1 MTAHASDS
9 LLPESSLSHS
19 GVRHLTAAWLALAVS
34 ALAIATVCAV
44 LLTVAR
50 TPWLSAWSTSGEFFG
65 RALVVHVT
73 LAVVIWFL
81 ACAAAVWT
89 MACGLPTGSSTL
101 IPRWGALV
109 LAALGLCSTVAAL
122 FLDSAQPV
130 LANYVPVLDHPAF
143 FVGLVL
149 FASGVTLTG
158 FIGLP
163 GVMSHSMAGPPWRLG
178 VLFSLVAAFV
188 ALGTWV
194 ASYVALRS
202 MPAPARYEY
211 LAWGPGHVLQFV
223 HVLLLMSVWS
233 VLGKQLLGQD
243 VAPQRWLQ
251 GLLLVS
257 ILPLLA
263 VPAIHITYPIDDS
276 AFRRA
281 YTLLMAV
288 GVWPAAAVLGLRLL
302 VLLRRCAKGTW
313 CAPHGLALFLSVLLF
328 LLGCGLGALIES
340 DTTLVPAHYHGTV
353 GAVTLAYMAMAYRLL
368 PAFGAAP
375 VPPKPMQW
383 QVLFYGLGLM
393 TLALALAWSGSMG
406 VPRKTL
412 HADVL
417 LEFPAYLVA
426 MGLAGL
432 GGLLAVAGAAM
443 FVINVVR
450 SLRAASQ
457 SPTAHRGRRDVRWRA
472 AAVTLG
478 LTVCLGLLLNSWTPD
493 HGDALPPKVPPSVL
507 KDAASHVKQMRADEI
522 RRRFDQS
529 VTELNA
535 RNFDAAAA
543 QLHRVLELAPQ
554 MPEAHVNMGFAL
566 LGNRRYAAARDFFH
580 AATELNAHQINAY
593 YGLALALEGL
603 HDLPG
608 AMGAMQTYIHL
619 AKINDPFRTKAEN
632 ALRKWRAA
640 PRATAD

>member
-1 MTAHASDS
+1 MPALAAD
-9 LLPESSLSHS
+9 LPLPEHSLSHS
-19 GVRHLTAAWLALAVS
+19 DVRHLTAGWLALAVG
-34 ALAIATVCAV
+34 ALAIATMCAV

-81 ACAAAVWT
+81 ACAAAFWT
-89 MACGLPTGSSTL
+89 VACGVPGG
-101 IPRWGALV
+101 R
-109 LAALGLCSTVAAL
+109 AALALRWAALAMAAVGMCFTVAAL
-122 FLDSAQPV
+122 FFDSAQVV

-143 FVGLVL
+143 FTGLAL

-158 FIGLP
+158 VTSLR
-163 GVMSHSMAGPPWRLG
+163 GVMNRGFAGPPWRLG
-178 VLFSLVAAFV
+178 VVLSLVAALV
-188 ALGTWV
+188 ALGTWM
-194 ASYVALRS
+194 ASYVSLQG
-202 MPAPARYEY
+202 MPSPGRFEY
-211 LAWGPGHVLQFV
+211 LAWGTGHVLQFV

-233 VLGKQLLGQD
+233 VLGAQLLGRA
-243 VAPQRWLQ
+243 VAPRRWLQ
-251 GLLLVS
+251 GLLLFSV
-257 ILPLLA
+257 LPLLA
-263 VPAIHITYPIDDS
+263 VPVIHLAYPIDD
-276 AFRRA
+276 FGLRRA

-288 GVWPAAAVLGLRLL
+288 GVWPAAAVLGMRLL
-302 VLLRRCAKGTW
+302 VLLHRGTHSTW
-313 CAPHGLALFLSVLLF
+313 RTPQGLALGLSILLF
-328 LLGCGLGALIES
+328 LLGCGLGAMIQS

-353 GAVTLAYMAMAYRLL
+353 GAVTQAYMAMAYHLL
-368 PAFGAAP
+368 PAFGAAA
-375 VPPKPMQW
+375 VPGKAMRLQA
-383 QVLFYGLGLM
+383 LTYGLGLM

-412 HADVL
+412 HTDVL
-417 LEFPAYLVA
+417 LEFPTYFTA

-432 GGLLAVAGAAM
+432 GGLMAVVGATL

-450 SLRAASQ
+450 SVRSGRQSAA
-457 SPTAHRGRRDVRWRA
+457 TLRGRRDVRWPA
-472 AAVTLG
+472 VAVTSG
-478 LTVCLGLLLNSWTPD
+478 LTVCLGILLNYWTPD
-493 HGDALPPKVPPSVL
+493 HGEALPPTVPASVL
-507 KDAASHVKQMRADEI
+507 KDAASHVQEMRSQEI
-522 RRRFDQS
+522 RQRFDQG
-529 VTELNA
+529 VAALNA
-535 RNFDAAAA
+535 RSFDTAVA

-554 MPEAHVNMGFAL
+554 LPEAHVNMGFAL